1 MDVTIVTGPQ
11 GSGKSLTATKLA
23 TGAYATLYSE
33 AALQSLPAIPDT
45 LIVEEF
51 TPSEAM
57 IKTLQAKSLPN
68 LIICVDDWRGLV
80 EVLKDFEVVRV

>member
-51 TPSEAM
+51 TPSETM
-57 IKTLQAKSLPN
+57 IKTLQAKPLSN

>member
-1 MDVTIVTGPQ
+1 MKVTIVTGPQ
-11 GSGKSLTATKLA
+11 GSGKSLTAIKLA
-23 TGAYATLYSE
+23 AEPYATLYSE

-51 TPSEAM
+51 IPSEAM

-68 LIICVDDWRGLV
+68 LIICAVDWLDLV
-80 EVLKDFEVVRV
+80 EGLKGFEVVRV

>member
-1 MDVTIVTGPQ
+1 MKVTIVTGPQ
-11 GSGKSLTATKLA
+11 GSGKSLTAIKLA

-51 TPSEAM
+51 IPSEDM

-68 LIICVDDWRGLV
+68 LIICVADWLDLV
-80 EVLKDFEVVRV
+80 ERLKGFEVVRV